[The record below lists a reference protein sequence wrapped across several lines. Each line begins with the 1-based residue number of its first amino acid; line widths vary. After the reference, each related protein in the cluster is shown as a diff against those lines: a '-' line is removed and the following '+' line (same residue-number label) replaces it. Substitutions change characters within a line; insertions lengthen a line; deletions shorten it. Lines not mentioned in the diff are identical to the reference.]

1 MVRIRAALACFGMAI
16 GLGAPLATPATA
28 KGWPTPAAGESA
40 SGDIE
45 ILLTFDD
52 GPNPETTPKVLDIL
66 KERKL
71 HAIFFMV
78 GEMVDPKNS
87 KKAAAIVQRILAE
100 GHVIATHTWKHR
112 DLCKIS
118 AEAAAN
124 EIDHGIELIEKAA
137 GYPTAWFRTPGGVRC
152 NRLEEMLAARKLAH
166 FHWDIDPQEW
176 KKGKTAEQVV
186 KTVTHDIARTT
197 SRAVVLMHDT
207 KKIVVQ
213 ALPEILQFVD
223 EENVKRAKNRKK
235 LIRYLEPSALA
246 REQLTPGLAAWVGE
260 ATANLRELPKLLATI
275 LP

>member
-1 MVRIRAALACFGMAI
+1 MRIRAALACAGMMI
-16 GLGAPLATPATA
+16 GLGAPLTPTAIA

-40 SGDIE
+40 SGDVE
-45 ILLTFDD
+45 LLLTFDD

-66 KERKL
+66 AERKL

-87 KKAAAIVQRILAE
+87 KRAAAIVQRILAE

-112 DLCKIS
+112 DLCKIG
-118 AEAAAN
+118 AEAAAK
-124 EIDHGIELIEKAA
+124 EIDHGRELIEKAA
-137 GYPTAWFRTPGGVRC
+137 GFETAWFRTPGGVRC
-152 NRLEEMLAARKLAH
+152 TRLEDMLAARKLAH

-176 KKGKTAEQVV
+176 KKGRTAEQVV
-186 KTVTHDIARTT
+186 KVVTGDIARAQ
-197 SRAVVLMHDT
+197 SRSVVLMHDT
-207 KKIVVQ
+207 KKVVVQ

-223 EENVKRAKNRKK
+223 DENVKRAKSKK
-235 LIRYLEPSALA
+235 KHIRFLEPSVLA